1 MGFIEHIKEKKK
13 IPSVYKNLECTFSI
27 FKEKQY
33 PLEKPETTV
42 PL

>member
-1 MGFIEHIKEKKK
+1 MGSNDHIKEKEKT
-13 IPSVYKNLECTFSI
+13 PSVYKNLECTFSI
-27 FKEKQY
+27 FKGKQY

>member
-1 MGFIEHIKEKKK
+1 MNILKKK
-13 IPSVYKNLECTFSI
+13 ILSVYKNLECTFSI